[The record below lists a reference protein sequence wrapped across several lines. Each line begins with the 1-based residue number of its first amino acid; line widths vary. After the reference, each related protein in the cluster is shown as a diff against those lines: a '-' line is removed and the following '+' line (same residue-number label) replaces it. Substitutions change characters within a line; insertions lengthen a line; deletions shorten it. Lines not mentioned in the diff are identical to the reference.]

1 MEDFS
6 LYILKSAGISSLFLL
21 CYTVFLKKETFF
33 NANRVFLLTGLT
45 LSFLIPLVSIEEI
58 VWMDPILQP
67 LNNANGIVEPSSDNT
82 SSFNW
87 IMVFSLVYGFGAA
100 FLFIRLVLHLISLK
114 RIVEKGDCKKEN
126 GINFVKTQKNTTPF
140 SFFNYLIYNPE
151 TLSKSDLATIVT
163 HEHVHIR
170 GLHTLDILLMH
181 IVILLQW
188 FNPLIWLYKDN
199 LEHNLEYIADQGA
212 LKSGRDRIGYQNLL
226 LKATVGATHPYFSNS
241 FYNSIIKKRIVML
254 NKQRS
259 QKINVWK
266 YGVVLPF
273 LVGFILSFQTTT
285 IAQVKQVKIVDYAS
299 DNSQLQDSYSI
310 KKNSTDAEIAEI
322 KNSIEQKG
330 GSFTHSLKRN
340 TKGDIVALEF
350 KIVNHGTGQ
359 FTSTVP
365 FSQCYFG
372 TLKGGGVF
380 VADNK
385 DDYDGMNNLSIDSRA
400 PTSQK
405 RTVSISPRNSYQEK
419 PLVVIDGIIKKDAD
433 IDNLEMAPGEIKSI
447 NVLKDEM
454 ATEKYGTKGKNGV
467 VEITTKK
474 YSGLKTKFAT
484 VEDKPTTTRVDDEN
498 NVVALRSSS
507 GDKPLIV
514 IDGVEHPKADIND
527 LGLQPEEIERIDV
540 LKDESAIKKYGPKGK
555 NGVVE
560 ITIKKKN

>member
-1 MEDFS
+1 MEDFL
-6 LYILKSAGISSLFLL
+6 LYILRSAGISTLFWF
-21 CYTVFLKKETFF
+21 CYVVFLKKETFF
-33 NANRVFLLTGLT
+33 NANRVFLLSGLV
-45 LSFLIPLVSIEEI
+45 LSFLIPLVSIKEI
-58 VWMDPILQP
+58 VWIEPIMLPFNSGTSQ
-67 LNNANGIVEPSSDNT
+67 LETGTDNVST
-82 SSFNW
+82 VHWMAILF
-87 IMVFSLVYGFGAA
+87 IVYGLGAA
-100 FLFIRLVLHLISLK
+100 FLFIRLIINLLSLK
-114 RIVEKGDCKKEN
+114 RIVAKGDCQKEG
-126 GINFVKTQKNTTPF
+126 GINLVETQKNTTPF

-151 TLSKSDLATIVT
+151 TLTKSDFDTIVT
-163 HEHVHIR
+163 HERVHIK
-170 GLHTLDILLMH
+170 GLHTLDILLIH
-181 IVILLQW
+181 TVILLQW
-188 FNPLIWLYKDN
+188 FNPFIWLYKSN
-199 LEHNLEYIADQGA
+199 VEHNLEFIADRGA
-212 LKSGRDRIGYQNLL
+212 LQSGRDRIGYQNLM
-226 LKATVGATHPYFSNS
+226 LKTVVDATHPYFSNS

-254 NKQRS
+254 NKQKSKKSR
-259 QKINVWK
+259 VWK
-266 YGVVLPF
+266 FGIVLPF

-385 DDYDGMNNLSIDSRA
+385 EDYDGMNNLSVDSRA

-405 RTVSISPRNSYQEK
+405 RTVSISPRNSSQEK
-419 PLVVIDGIIKKDAD
+419 PLVVIDGIIKKDAN
-433 IDNLEMAPGEIKSI
+433 IDNLEIAPGEIKNI

-467 VEITTKK
+467 VEVTTKK
-474 YSGLKTKFAT
+474 FKGGS
-484 VEDKPTTTRVDDEN
+484 N
-498 NVVALRSSS
+498 NSVAIRSSS

-514 IDGVEHPKADIND
+514 IDGKEHPNANIND
-527 LGLQPEEIERIDV
+527 LGLEPEEIESMNV
-540 LKDESAIKKYGPKGK
+540 LKDESAEKKYGRKGI
-555 NGVVE
+555 NGVIE
-560 ITIKKKN
+560 ITTKKKN